1 MKQVKSL
8 IQVMLPDLF
17 KSFTTFWFILLAIL
31 IAGYI
36 ITSIFAATD
45 VFLTTWPFF
54 VIWLS
59 ITIFQI
65 VKTDFHYALK
75 MGATRKQFAFASIS
89 ILLLLIVLGEGVQLI
104 YINALPIVADTIGLQ
119 AVNLFTW
126 AELFPELSAGMVI
139 AYDLIIAF
147 FFGTVLF
154 TIACIKFHFG
164 KLPMFILLGAIG
176 IVMLIPTINQAVLN
190 HIISLHYGENLLTV
204 FFLLIPAVIG
214 LLVSQ
219 QTLLKASLR

>member
-1 MKQVKSL
+1 MSSQATSSARIFLLIILQRKVVPNMKQVKSL

-17 KSFTTFWFILLAIL
+17 KSFTTFWFILLGIL

-89 ILLLLIVLGEGVQLI
+89 ILLILIVLGEGVQLI

-147 FFGTVLF
+147 FFW
-154 TIACIKFHFG
+154 
-164 KLPMFILLGAIG
+164 
-176 IVMLIPTINQAVLN
+176 NSAVYN
-190 HIISLHYGENLLTV
+190 RLH
-204 FFLLIPAVIG
+204 
-214 LLVSQ
+214 
-219 QTLLKASLR
+219 